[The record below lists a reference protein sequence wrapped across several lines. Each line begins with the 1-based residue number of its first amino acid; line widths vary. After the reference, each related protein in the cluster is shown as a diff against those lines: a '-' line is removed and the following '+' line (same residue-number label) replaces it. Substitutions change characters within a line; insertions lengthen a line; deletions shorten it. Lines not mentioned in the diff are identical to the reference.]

1 MFHLPV
7 PFPSDMVSVDCAV
20 VPKVNSYCWDGL
32 SADIGDSLTDWFFFM
47 VLDIGNPAIES
58 IPLGTRFMAGI
69 LQAVAV
75 RAAGFGIVA
84 LSALAPAVK

>member
-1 MFHLPV
+1 
-7 PFPSDMVSVDCAV
+7 
-20 VPKVNSYCWDGL
+20 
-32 SADIGDSLTDWFFFM
+32 M